1 MKSTESISQ
10 NFDLQGHRGCRGLM
24 PENTIP
30 AMIKALELG
39 VQTLEMDVVI
49 SGDGKVVVSHEPWIS
64 SEIGTNPDGSP
75 VTREEEMTLNLFRMP
90 YETILKYDV
99 GLRPHPRFPEQK
111 KMKAYKP
118 LLTDLIDSVMDY
130 ASQNQRTIPRFNI
143 ETKCRPE
150 GDRLY
155 HPEPSVF
162 VDSLMRVIQDKKIIA
177 SVTIQSFDIRTL
189 QYLHRKDSTVSI
201 ALLIDEKDTRS
212 IEQQFD
218 ELGFKPNIY
227 SPHYSLVNVGLI
239 ESCHQLGI
247 KVIPWT
253 VNDADQMKQL
263 KKIGVDGLIT
273 DYPDRF

>member
-1 MKSTESISQ
+1 
-10 NFDLQGHRGCRGLM
+10 
-24 PENTIP
+24 
-30 AMIKALELG
+30 
-39 VQTLEMDVVI
+39 
-49 SGDGKVVVSHEPWIS
+49 
-64 SEIGTNPDGSP
+64 
-75 VTREEEMTLNLFRMP
+75 
-90 YETILKYDV
+90 
-99 GLRPHPRFPEQK
+99 
-111 KMKAYKP
+111 MKAYKP
-118 LLTDLIDSVMDY
+118 LLAHLIDSVMDY

-212 IEQQFD
+212 IDQQFD

-253 VNDADQMKQL
+253 VNDADKMKQL

>member
-1 MKSTESISQ
+1 
-10 NFDLQGHRGCRGLM
+10 
-24 PENTIP
+24 
-30 AMIKALELG
+30 
-39 VQTLEMDVVI
+39 
-49 SGDGKVVVSHEPWIS
+49 
-64 SEIGTNPDGSP
+64 
-75 VTREEEMTLNLFRMP
+75 
-90 YETILKYDV
+90 
-99 GLRPHPRFPEQK
+99 
-111 KMKAYKP
+111 
-118 LLTDLIDSVMDY
+118 
-130 ASQNQRTIPRFNI
+130 
-143 ETKCRPE
+143 
-150 GDRLY
+150 
-155 HPEPSVF
+155 
-162 VDSLMRVIQDKKIIA
+162 
-177 SVTIQSFDIRTL
+177 
-189 QYLHRKDSTVSI
+189 LHRKDSTVSI